1 MAAEINDPST
11 IQELQATIAQ
21 QAEQIAEL
29 QAKLD
34 LFQTFIDAF
43 PNPMSMLEVLPNGR
57 YSLAIAN
64 KAYLSGFESPDIIGK
79 DLKELAHEEELA
91 SVQRMYEDCL
101 QHKTIQVYEM
111 TYPNP
116 EGGLYWLLNT
126 CMPVVDPEDQKIS
139 HIVCSIQDVTE
150 RKYRELQEK
159 EAINEQQSL
168 IEQQAEVLAEI
179 STPLLSISDSTMVMP
194 LIGVIDTHRI
204 NNLVTTLLNGVSEN
218 RARTVILDITGV
230 PFVDTQVAN
239 AIIRSAQAVKL
250 LGATIILSGIRPE
263 VAQVLVGLGID
274 FSHMV
279 TCSTLQAAIALALR
293 QEKGFKAPA

>member
-1 MAAEINDPST
+1 MSAEITDPTSV
-11 IQELQATIAQ
+11 QELQATIKQ
-21 QAEQIAEL
+21 QAAQIAEL

-34 LFQTFIDAF
+34 LFGTFIDAF
-43 PNPMSMLEVLPNGR
+43 PNPISMLEVTPGHS
-57 YSLAIAN
+57 YSLVIAN
-64 KAYLSGFESPDIIGK
+64 KAYLKGFDYRNVIGK
-79 DLKELAHEEELA
+79 DLRELVHEEELA
-91 SVQRMYEDCL
+91 NIQRMYDDCL
-101 QHKTIQVYEM
+101 QHKSTQVYEL

-116 EGGLYWLLNT
+116 EGGVYWLLNT
-126 CMPVVDPEDQKIS
+126 CIPILDPDNQEIR

-150 RKYRELQEK
+150 RKHQELQER
-159 EAINEQQSL
+159 EAINQQQSL

-204 NNLVTTLLNGVSEN
+204 NNLVTTLLNGVSAN

-293 QEKGFKAPA
+293 QEKGVRTFA

>member
-1 MAAEINDPST
+1 MSAEIIDPSRV
-11 IQELQATIAQ
+11 QELQAVIDQ
-21 QAEQIAEL
+21 QTTQIAEL

-43 PNPMSMLEVLPNGR
+43 PNPINMLEVDTNGQHR
-57 YSLAIAN
+57 LAIAN
-64 KAYLSGFESPDIIGK
+64 KSYLKGFDNRNVIGQ
-79 DLKELAHEEELA
+79 DLSQLVHEEELA
-91 SVQRMYEDCL
+91 NIQRMYADCL

-111 TYPNP
+111 TYPDP
-116 EGGLYWLLNT
+116 EGGVYWLLNT
-126 CMPVVDPEDQKIS
+126 CIPVIDPEDQAIT
-139 HIVCSIQDVTE
+139 HIACSIQDITE
-150 RKYRELQEK
+150 RKRQELLEK
-159 EAINEQQSL
+159 EAITTQQSM

-204 NNLVTTLLNGVSEN
+204 NNLVSTLLNGVSEN

-239 AIIRSAQAVKL
+239 AIIQSAQAVKL

-279 TCSTLQAAIALALR
+279 TCSTLQAAIAMALR
-293 QEKGFKAPA
+293 SEKGVKALV

>member
-1 MAAEINDPST
+1 MSAEIIDPSRV
-11 IQELQATIAQ
+11 QDLQAIIDQ
-21 QAEQIAEL
+21 QTTQIAEL
-29 QAKLD
+29 QAKLT
-34 LFQTFIDAF
+34 LFQNLIDAF
-43 PNPMSMLEVLPNGR
+43 PNPISVLEVGANNQHR
-57 YSLAIAN
+57 LAIAN
-64 KAYLSGFESPDIIGK
+64 QVYLKGFDYRDMIGHTLQ
-79 DLKELAHEEELA
+79 DLAHEEELA
-91 SVQRMYEDCL
+91 NIYRMYEDCL

-111 TYPNP
+111 TYPHP
-116 EGGLYWLLNT
+116 EGGIYWLLNT
-126 CMPVVDPEDQKIS
+126 CMPIFDPEDQEIT
-139 HIVCSIQDVTE
+139 HIACSIQDVTQ
-150 RKYRELQEK
+150 RKRQELREK
-159 EAINEQQSL
+159 EAINSQQSM

-179 STPLLSISDSTMVMP
+179 STPLLSISNSTMVMP

-204 NNLVTTLLNGVSEN
+204 NNLVTTLLNGVSAN

-279 TCSTLQAAIALALR
+279 TCSTLQAAIAMALR
-293 QEKGFKAPA
+293 QEKGVRTFA

>member
-1 MAAEINDPST
+1 MSAEITDPSR
-11 IQELQATIAQ
+11 IQNLQAVIDQ
-21 QAEQIAEL
+21 QATQIAEL

-34 LFQTFIDAF
+34 LFQAFIDAF
-43 PNPMSMLEVLPNGR
+43 PNPINMLEVKPDAQ

-64 KAYLSGFESPDIIGK
+64 RAYLKGFDYRNVVGK
-79 DLKELAHEEELA
+79 NLSELTHEEELA
-91 SVQRMYEDCL
+91 NIQRMYNDCL

-116 EGGLYWLLNT
+116 EGGVYWLLNT
-126 CMPVVDPEDQKIS
+126 CMPVFDPEDQTIT
-139 HIVCSIQDVTE
+139 HIACSIQDVTE
-150 RKYRELQEK
+150 RKHQELLEK
-159 EAINEQQSL
+159 EAITSQQSM

-194 LIGVIDTHRI
+194 LIGVIDTYRI
-204 NNLVTTLLNGVSEN
+204 NNLVTTLLNGVSAN

-239 AIIRSAQAVKL
+239 AIIGSAQSVKL

-274 FSHMV
+274 FSQMV
-279 TCSTLQAAIALALR
+279 TCSTLQAAIAMALR
-293 QEKGFKAPA
+293 SERGR